1 MTDFAVTGTSAPPNP
16 ALYESYG
23 FPSSKHPN
31 GINVAFCGGQ
41 VDFMADAVDPTIYA
55 QLMTSN
61 RNRSTLIINTN
72 PERQA
77 NEPSDSDY

>member
-1 MTDFAVTGTSAPPNP
+1 MTDFAVVGNSSP

-41 VDFMADAVDPTIYA
+41 VDLMADSVDPTIYS

-61 RNRSTLIINTN
+61 RNRSTLLINN
-72 PERQA
+72 VAERKA